1 MDSLEQGD
9 LLPNHV
15 WLARAHGW
23 GVLWDPGDER
33 GEGGISDRFED
44 TSQPKKGFL
53 RQAEPFPL
61 LHPAPTAT
69 FRQPV
74 AATPVMEPVRTTGG
88 Y

>member
-44 TSQPKKGFL
+44 TSQQ
-53 RQAEPFPL
+53 R
-61 LHPAPTAT
+61 
-69 FRQPV
+69 RDS
-74 AATPVMEPVRTTGG
+74 
-88 Y
+88 